1 MGKDRRDKEEEK
13 ERLWKQVM
21 GKDRSLSASDLEGRQ
36 EVSDEKNVLVS
47 DDQAMSQLHAI
58 LLKQQKQLEQ
68 MSKEISPD
76 QKKLNDDMDALNQS
90 LKEDYRLMTKQSLHR
105 WKRL

>member
-21 GKDRSLSASDLEGRQ
+21 GKDRSLSASDLEGLQ

-47 DDQAMSQLHAI
+47 D
-58 LLKQQKQLEQ
+58 EQ
-68 MSKEISPD
+68 RDFTGSEE
-76 QKKLNDDMDALNQS
+76 A
-90 LKEDYRLMTKQSLHR
+90 E
-105 WKRL
+105 

>member
-21 GKDRSLSASDLEGRQ
+21 GKDRSLSASDLEGLQ

-58 LLKQQKQLEQ
+58 LLKQQEQL
-68 MSKEISPD
+68 KHFP
-76 QKKLNDDMDALNQS
+76 LNAVCPSMLP
-90 LKEDYRLMTKQSLHR
+90 E
-105 WKRL
+105 

>member
-21 GKDRSLSASDLEGRQ
+21 GKDRSLSASDLEGLQ

-58 LLKQQKQLEQ
+58 LLK
-68 MSKEISPD
+68 
-76 QKKLNDDMDALNQS
+76 
-90 LKEDYRLMTKQSLHR
+90 
-105 WKRL
+105 